1 MSTPYAFDREPYL
14 TELDAVVLR
23 FGTDER
29 GLYTV
34 LDDTI
39 LYAEGGGQPA
49 DRGSIAGSAV
59 LDVQKCGGE
68 IRHYLAAPLN
78 PGPVRMVLDW
88 ARRFDHMQQHTG
100 QHLLTAVAQERFGW
114 ATTAFHLGETRCDV
128 ELTATALSPE
138 DLDRLEG
145 DLAAE
150 IRAARTVRARRVK
163 PEDYAALP
171 VRSRG
176 LPEGHQGD
184 IRLVEIEGL
193 DLNTCGGTH
202 VASTAE
208 LEVVKLLGTEPIRGG
223 TRLFFVAGGRARH
236 RLEAHE
242 RRNARLRALLGA
254 PDEDLVACVEGKI
267 EQIKESERRIR
278 ALDDHLVASITG
290 ALALSL
296 DRTVTRHF
304 EDQDSGFIQ
313 KAARQLVA
321 LAPLKVVFFTACRDG
336 VNSFVLAAGEAS
348 GFDVAVAGK
357 ELATIL
363 DAKGGGAKGFFQG
376 KAVSLAKRDQA
387 LAWLSA

>member
-1 MSTPYAFDREPYL
+1 MTTLYAFDREPYL
-14 TELDAVVLR
+14 TELDAVALSL
-23 FGTDER
+23 GTDER
-29 GLYTV
+29 GLYAV

-39 LYAEGGGQPA
+39 LFAEDGGQPA
-49 DRGSIAGSAV
+49 DRGSIGGSAV
-59 LDVQKCGGE
+59 LDVQKFEGE

-78 PGPVRMVLDW
+78 PGPVRILLDW

-138 DLDRLEG
+138 DLDRLEA

-150 IRAARTVRARRVK
+150 IRAARVVRAQWVN
-163 PEDYAALP
+163 PEDYATLS

-176 LPEGHQGD
+176 LPEGHQGA
-184 IRLVEIEGL
+184 IRLVAIDGL

-202 VASTAE
+202 VGSTAE

-223 TRLFFVAGGRARH
+223 TRLFFVAGARARN
-236 RLEAHE
+236 RFTDHE

-267 EQIKESERRIR
+267 EQIKESERRARTLEEAI
-278 ALDDHLVASITG
+278 AASISG
-290 ALALSL
+290 ALALSP
-296 DRTVTRHF
+296 DRIANHHF
-304 EDQDSGFIQ
+304 EDQDTGFIQ

-321 LAPLKVVFFTACRDG
+321 LAPQKVVFFTASQEG
-336 VNSFVLAAGEAS
+336 VHSFVLAAGEAS

-376 KAVSLAKRDQA
+376 KAA
-387 LAWLSA
+387 